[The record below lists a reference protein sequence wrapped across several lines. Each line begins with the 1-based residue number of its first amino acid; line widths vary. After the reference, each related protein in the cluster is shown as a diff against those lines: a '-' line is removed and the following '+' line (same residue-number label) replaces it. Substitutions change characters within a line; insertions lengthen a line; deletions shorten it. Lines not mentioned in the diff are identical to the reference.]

1 MSGSYIHNTV
11 LNLVVHMHLILG
23 LCFIVCLLIF
33 PLARLFG
40 GTSNVLQQAT
50 QIDQA
55 HRHHAAGLF
64 LVFPHADL
72 KRDFK
77 RWNQL
82 KPSSEST
89 FSNYFITV

>member
-1 MSGSYIHNTV
+1 MSGSYIHNKV

-33 PLARLFG
+33 PLAGFL

-77 RWNQL
+77 R
-82 KPSSEST
+82 
-89 FSNYFITV
+89 